1 MIEKQ
6 IDILEK
12 LLSEKVSEERI
23 EEYEK
28 YQKINGASEEELNA
42 LEKRYNIK
50 LPKDFREFY
59 KYKNGS
65 GYHFHILYP
74 NCEGEHI
81 EPFYLFSIEEIIEEK
96 DSFYDEDELMSDYYD
111 EEEISEVDFCCRI
124 YIKRRGYIMTIYIA
138 LLRGINVGGKNIIKM
153 ANLKQM
159 FEAMGFCEVKTY
171 IQSGNVL
178 FKSNEEEELLRKKIE
193 HEIEVT
199 FGFSVI
205 VILRTAAELE
215 QIIENCP
222 FSEDAILEAELSSEG
237 ESLYVS
243 LLTHTPSQE
252 KIEYLKSY
260 KSEKEEYQIKGREV
274 FLLFRHS
281 IRKSKLAN
289 NLHKLDIPETM
300 RNWKTINKLAVLA
313 KAMES

>member
-1 MIEKQ
+1 
-6 IDILEK
+6 
-12 LLSEKVSEERI
+12 
-23 EEYEK
+23 
-28 YQKINGASEEELNA
+28 
-42 LEKRYNIK
+42 
-50 LPKDFREFY
+50 
-59 KYKNGS
+59 
-65 GYHFHILYP
+65 
-74 NCEGEHI
+74 
-81 EPFYLFSIEEIIEEK
+81 
-96 DSFYDEDELMSDYYD
+96 
-111 EEEISEVDFCCRI
+111 
-124 YIKRRGYIMTIYIA
+124 MTIYIA

-153 ANLKQM
+153 ADLKQM
-159 FEAMGFCEVKTY
+159 FEAMGFCKVKTY

-178 FKSNEEEELLRKKIE
+178 FKSNEDEELLRKKIE

-222 FSEDAILEAELSSEG
+222 FSKDAILEAELSSEG

-252 KIEYLKSY
+252 KIEYLKAY

-289 NLHKLDIPETM
+289 NLHKLDVPATV